1 MMMSSFY
8 ISATWFLRHQDSF
21 FRLHLLQKFI
31 VSITIVV
38 AFLMTGTNS
47 QPTLV
52 LLGGNLASD
61 NTQVWNQIVQGAV
74 SFIFYTTVSQNK
86 RLLNF

>member
-1 MMMSSFY
+1 MMMSSFC
-8 ISATWFLRHQDSF
+8 ITAACFQHHDGF
-21 FRLHLLQKFI
+21 FRLHLLQQLI
-31 VSITIVV
+31 VGITIVV

-74 SFIFYTTVSQNK
+74 SFIFYTIHNTSK
-86 RLLNF
+86 